1 MKIVCK
7 DCKKVLIDTENN
19 ITDYRIY
26 TEIFIKP
33 EIEKWIAV
41 DSLKFYIMC
50 PECGRK
56 IEKEKLDK
64 LGVKVKVWESGRGGE
79 YDR

>member
-1 MKIVCK
+1 MKVVCR
-7 DCKKVLIDTENN
+7 DCKKVLIDTDNN
-19 ITDYRIY
+19 IADYTIY

-33 EIEKWIAV
+33 EIEKWIDV

-56 IEKEKLDK
+56 IEKEKLDE
-64 LGVKVKVWESGRGGE
+64 LGVKVRVWESSLSEE

>member
-19 ITDYRIY
+19 ISDYTIY

-33 EIEKWIAV
+33 EISKWIDV
-41 DSLKFYIMC
+41 DSLKFYVMC
-50 PECGRK
+50 PNCGRK
-56 IEKEKLDK
+56 IEKEKLDE
-64 LGVKVKVWESGRGGE
+64 LGVKVRIFESGQGGE
-79 YDR
+79 YA